1 MSKSRR
7 NCCFCSRTIDTE
19 HGGRGG
25 DDFVRLSC
33 GCISCPKCIIKRTIN
48 RKTNVVKCLLPEH
61 NDSNET
67 RINKLNYF
75 CSLRD
80 DKFDSVPIEVE
91 DFELTIENDPIAVF
105 AEEFLKDKKEMVN
118 TMFLNL
124 TYVSKPRVYGEEH
137 QIRSV
142 TTVLD
147 SKYGFESE
155 KEKDNLRIIFGL
167 LHAPIINQHKIES
180 KCCSSFPRMT
190 ASQFCDY
197 CLERDNST
205 LLKLIYAL
213 TTGLMRVNPSEINK
227 SSENKDK
234 EATRKLSN
242 FLAVCVAKSMIERA
256 NTYVPGPFQLMIA
269 DMLSLV
275 NAPNPIKDF
284 LSKIRLSTGRRTID
298 RTNLRNEIIS
308 LRKRLILK
316 PTDAFVVSFDNFSFM
331 GHKGQ
336 HAMHTILQIMIISE
350 KKLRK
355 LGFYD
360 NNRICRT
367 KITFEA
373 LMEEYDNDSH
383 LLAKT
388 ICIPNKND
396 YRKLSERIF
405 QTIKTVV
412 SLNLPTVDE
421 CRQMINSRD
430 KTQWPYLIPSNL
442 GVIIA
447 TANNTKSTA
456 VKLEK
461 VECSIDLIEA
471 DTQQKEDSTNNLSS
485 SKNIWKDPPSTF
497 YEKNNVVLDHVL
509 HGDPGSDIVMAKVV
523 EYLDK
528 ASEVDDVN
536 YNETGGEEPVRS
548 IIAPATADGGPA
560 KRWLDFQSLDIQNAR
575 GNFDDRR
582 YKKPR
587 VFVAGLHYMMEFLS
601 MRGRLCRDL
610 TSYFARR
617 WRPTEKGLN
626 WIYLIRDPNDGL
638 EEWRD
643 YMVAQYKAASE
654 SANSNNAITVHRY
667 MIKRAI
673 EVPMCQGILFDLRLL
688 EIVFMIRDSEKA
700 GTHGDVPLFLTCMR
714 FSLPLFAIT
723 HAINY
728 CHLVCDFLEWYKMA
742 SQAEKILFDNFFYT
756 KLSVGGKPI
765 WADRGVE
772 WTVGHI
778 RKFMGR
784 RIRQHNHDE
793 AVERLVA
800 DLSFR
805 VRAKSDL
812 RYVLNFGNH
821 ENYSTSDWN
830 DQTFQIGP
838 AFLHTR
844 EALYDTNLW
853 GPGPLQGDLECSSND
868 SIIMADSTGKEYTMS
883 SSILKG
889 YQIGIE
895 RILAYYV
902 KHHCDNRYQKTRTE
916 KSGTGVNLKTLPT
929 THDRRLKDIE
939 ITAILR
945 YSCNYS
951 KILSLKRDFPKSGL
965 VDDLNYYRQF
975 IPNMPIYSDTTHNRS
990 TLAEAVCKYRR
1001 KYFDLFPE
1009 VEQSLIDSVNELDES
1024 EGVTTQAT
1032 RRDQIEHSLLYSLD
1046 ENVLMER

>member
-1 MSKSRR
+1 
-7 NCCFCSRTIDTE
+7 
-19 HGGRGG
+19 
-25 DDFVRLSC
+25 
-33 GCISCPKCIIKRTIN
+33 
-48 RKTNVVKCLLPEH
+48 
-61 NDSNET
+61 
-67 RINKLNYF
+67 
-75 CSLRD
+75 
-80 DKFDSVPIEVE
+80 
-91 DFELTIENDPIAVF
+91 
-105 AEEFLKDKKEMVN
+105 
-118 TMFLNL
+118 
-124 TYVSKPRVYGEEH
+124 
-137 QIRSV
+137 
-142 TTVLD
+142 
-147 SKYGFESE
+147 
-155 KEKDNLRIIFGL
+155 
-167 LHAPIINQHKIES
+167 
-180 KCCSSFPRMT
+180 
-190 ASQFCDY
+190 
-197 CLERDNST
+197 
-205 LLKLIYAL
+205 
-213 TTGLMRVNPSEINK
+213 
-227 SSENKDK
+227 
-234 EATRKLSN
+234 
-242 FLAVCVAKSMIERA
+242 
-256 NTYVPGPFQLMIA
+256 
-269 DMLSLV
+269 
-275 NAPNPIKDF
+275 
-284 LSKIRLSTGRRTID
+284 
-298 RTNLRNEIIS
+298 
-308 LRKRLILK
+308 
-316 PTDAFVVSFDNFSFM
+316 
-331 GHKGQ
+331 
-336 HAMHTILQIMIISE
+336 
-350 KKLRK
+350 
-355 LGFYD
+355 
-360 NNRICRT
+360 
-367 KITFEA
+367 
-373 LMEEYDNDSH
+373 
-383 LLAKT
+383 
-388 ICIPNKND
+388 
-396 YRKLSERIF
+396 
-405 QTIKTVV
+405 
-412 SLNLPTVDE
+412 
-421 CRQMINSRD
+421 
-430 KTQWPYLIPSNL
+430 
-442 GVIIA
+442 
-447 TANNTKSTA
+447 
-456 VKLEK
+456 
-461 VECSIDLIEA
+461 
-471 DTQQKEDSTNNLSS
+471 
-485 SKNIWKDPPSTF
+485 
-497 YEKNNVVLDHVL
+497 
-509 HGDPGSDIVMAKVV
+509 MAKVV

-528 ASEVDDVN
+528 ASEVDDFN
-536 YNETGGEEPVRS
+536 HNETGGEEPVRS

-654 SANSNNAITVHRY
+654 SANSNNVITVHRY

-939 ITAILR
+939 TTATLR

-975 IPNMPIYSDTTHNRS
+975 IPHMPIYSDTTHNRS

-1024 EGVTTQAT
+1024 EGITTQAS